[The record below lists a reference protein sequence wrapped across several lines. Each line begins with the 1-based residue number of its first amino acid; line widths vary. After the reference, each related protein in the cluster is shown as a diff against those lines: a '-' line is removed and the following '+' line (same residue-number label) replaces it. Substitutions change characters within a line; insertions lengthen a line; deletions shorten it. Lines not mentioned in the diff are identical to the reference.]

1 LCRYASPQCAIRNP
15 QSAIRNPQSAIRNPQ
30 SAIRN
35 PQSAIRMSAILV
47 LITAP
52 TEVAPALA
60 RALVEA
66 RLAAC
71 VNLLPGLRSVYRW
84 QGEVCEA
91 GETLLIAK
99 TASAR
104 FAALREAVLRLHPY
118 ELPEIVA
125 VKLDDAHPP
134 YLQWLLSQVSDSPS
148 P

>member
-1 LCRYASPQCAIRNP
+1 
-15 QSAIRNPQSAIRNPQ
+15 
-30 SAIRN
+30 
-35 PQSAIRMSAILV
+35 MSAILV

-52 TEVAPALA
+52 AEAAPALA

-71 VNLLPGLRSVYRW
+71 VNLMPGLRSVYRW
-84 QGEVCEA
+84 QGEVCEEP
-91 GETLLIAK
+91 ETLLIAK
-99 TASAR
+99 TAGER
-104 FAALREAVLRLHPY
+104 FTALRDEVLRRHPY

>member
-1 LCRYASPQCAIRNP
+1 
-15 QSAIRNPQSAIRNPQ
+15 
-30 SAIRN
+30 
-35 PQSAIRMSAILV
+35 MSALLV

-52 TEVAPALA
+52 ADAAPVLA
-60 RALVEA
+60 RALVES

-84 QGEVCEA
+84 QGEVCED

-99 TASAR
+99 TAEGR
-104 FAALREAVLRLHPY
+104 FADLRAAVLRMHPY

-125 VKLDDAHPP
+125 VKLDDTHPP